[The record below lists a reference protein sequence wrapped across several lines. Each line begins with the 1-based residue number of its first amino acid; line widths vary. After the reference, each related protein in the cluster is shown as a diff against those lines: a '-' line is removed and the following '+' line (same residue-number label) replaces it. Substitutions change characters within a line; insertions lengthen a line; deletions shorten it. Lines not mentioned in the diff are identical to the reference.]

1 MLHKLHYLLMIALLD
16 ANDNR
21 DESSFARFVS
31 TNRILLSFYYLH
43 SSIFFFAVLPF
54 LFRVDRWDERNKQ
67 QNTQRHISH
76 QQPSSRLFIF
86 FRVLAITFRCFE
98 RMFLLILFL
107 FIVYGSYRLYQY
119 LYPSPNVNPQGKYV
133 LISGCDTG
141 FGHTLAITL
150 DQQGF
155 NVLAGVYSA
164 TNQTSLEQKLSSRAT
179 VFCLDITQPAQIED
193 AYQLV
198 KSKTNT
204 LYALVNNAG
213 IDQDGLIDWISLDF
227 MRHMMEINFFGHV
240 AMTKTFL
247 PLLLTKRGSRVV
259 NLCSVAGYLVAP
271 SMAAYCATK
280 YAFESFSDCLR
291 REMYPWDLRVS
302 IIEPSYMRTPIIEGH
317 VQNMCK
323 MWNRLPMEVR
333 DRWGENYFENLAKK
347 RLDNLFIRWAQEP
360 IVVVRALEH
369 AVMNTKPQI
378 RYRPGWQSS
387 LLFFPLSI
395 IPAWITDFIMQVAR
409 GPNVTPAGVSKQ
421 LRD

>member
-1 MLHKLHYLLMIALLD
+1 MFL
-16 ANDNR
+16 
-21 DESSFARFVS
+21 
-31 TNRILLSFYYLH
+31 IL
-43 SSIFFFAVLPF
+43 
-54 LFRVDRWDERNKQ
+54 
-67 QNTQRHISH
+67 
-76 QQPSSRLFIF
+76 LFIF
-86 FRVLAITFRCFE
+86 IC
-98 RMFLLILFL
+98 
-107 FIVYGSYRLYQY
+107 YGSYRLYQY
-119 LYPSPNVNPQGKYV
+119 LYPSPDVNPQGKNV

-141 FGHTLAITL
+141 FGHGLALEL
-150 DQQGF
+150 DKRGF
-155 NVLAGVYSA
+155 NVFAGVFD
-164 TNQTSLEQKLSSRAT
+164 TNSQLSLQKKLSPRAT
-179 VFCLDITQPAQIED
+179 VFCLDITQPSQIEA

-198 KSKTNT
+198 KNKTDT

-227 MRHMMEINFFGHV
+227 MRKMMEVNFFGHV

-291 REMYPWDLRVS
+291 REMFPWGLHVS

-317 VQNMCK
+317 VQNMRK
-323 MWNRLPMEVR
+323 MWNELPMDVQE
-333 DRWGENYFENLAKK
+333 RWGEAYLENLMKQ
-347 RLDNLFIRWAQEP
+347 RLDNLFIRWAQGP
-360 IVVVRALEH
+360 SVVVHALEH
-369 AVMNTKPQI
+369 AVINTKPQI

-387 LLFFPLSI
+387 LIFFPLSI
-395 IPAWITDFIMQVAR
+395 IPAWITDFLMQFAK